1 MNESCYNRRAQ
12 SNSELTQFHT
22 KSKSFSNT
30 FLPFQIKEWTN
41 LDAKIRNLPCRYR
54 FKKSFLIY
62 LKTDENS
69 IFDVHNP
76 IGIKV
81 LNWLILNLSGLKEHN
96 FRHNFRNTANSL
108 CLGNAETETI
118 SHYLLLC
125 PLFSEQRTKLLESLS
140 NLENALSKSVMIILE
155 IFYYMDHL
163 NIAFLQNTV
172 TYVELLESA
181 QRFNKRL
188 FWITYTFHRHMTS
201 FQRP

>member
-76 IGIKV
+76 IGIKL
-81 LNWLILNLSGLKEHN
+81 LNWLILNLSWLKEHN
-96 FRHNFRNTANSL
+96 FRHNFRDTVNSL
-108 CLGNAETETI
+108 LVMPKLKPSVTI
-118 SHYLLLC
+118 SCFALC
-125 PLFSEQRTKLLESLS
+125 FPNKERNSSKVSVILKMLYQ
-140 NLENALSKSVMIILE
+140 NL
-155 IFYYMDHL
+155 
-163 NIAFLQNTV
+163 
-172 TYVELLESA
+172 
-181 QRFNKRL
+181 
-188 FWITYTFHRHMTS
+188 WW
-201 FQRP
+201 

>member
-12 SNSELTQFHT
+12 SNSEITQFHT
-22 KSKSFSNT
+22 KSKSVSNT
-30 FLPFQIKEWTN
+30 FFPFYIKEWTN
-41 LDAKIRNLPCRYR
+41 LDAKIRNLPCLYR

-69 IFDVHNP
+69 IFDVHNL
-76 IGIKV
+76 IGVK
-81 LNWLILNLSGLKEHN
+81 LFNKLILTLSGLKEHN
-96 FRHNFRNTANSL
+96 FRHNFWDTVNSL
-108 CLGNAETETI
+108 CLRNAEAETI

-140 NLENALSKSVMIILE
+140 NLDDALSKSVMIILE

-163 NIAFLQNTV
+163 NIAFLKNAV

-181 QRFNKRL
+181 KRFDKPL
-188 FWITYTFHRHMTS
+188 FWITYAFHRHMTS
-201 FQRP
+201 FQRL